1 MKITLK
7 IFSQKMLAWGKSTI
21 LDPEMAHP
29 HDCGLTLRVFFRN
42 FAQWMGL
49 IVHRSHI
56 NDLSEKNIF

>member
-29 HDCGLTLRVFFRN
+29 HDCGLTLRVFFKN
-42 FAQWMGL
+42 FAQ
-49 IVHRSHI
+49 
-56 NDLSEKNIF
+56 